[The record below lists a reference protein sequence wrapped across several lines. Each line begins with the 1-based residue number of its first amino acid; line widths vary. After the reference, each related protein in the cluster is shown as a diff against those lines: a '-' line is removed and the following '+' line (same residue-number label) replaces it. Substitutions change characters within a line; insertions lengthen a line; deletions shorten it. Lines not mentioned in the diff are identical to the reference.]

1 MRTCFHPLFEMNL
14 VAVVAVLAL
23 VGQVKLTVLRLVSSR
38 GVLAGGLV
46 SWGLVSWGLVSLG
59 VLAGGL
65 VSRGLVRVI
74 VLDVVVVVVGVVLA
88 VDWNITA
95 VALLR
100 VTRLSHA
107 VLKWLHHCEA

>member
-46 SWGLVSWGLVSLG
+46 SWGLVSWGLVSRG
-59 VLAGGL
+59 GGL
-65 VSRGLVRVI
+65 VSGGG
-74 VLDVVVVVVGVVLA
+74 VGRFFA
-88 VDWNITA
+88 AGDA
-95 VALLR
+95 
-100 VTRLSHA
+100 
-107 VLKWLHHCEA
+107 